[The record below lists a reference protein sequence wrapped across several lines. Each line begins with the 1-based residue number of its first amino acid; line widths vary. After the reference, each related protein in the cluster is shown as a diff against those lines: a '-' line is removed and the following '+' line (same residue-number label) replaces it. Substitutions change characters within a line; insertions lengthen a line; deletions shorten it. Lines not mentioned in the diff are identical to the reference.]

1 MSTLPIKLAL
11 ESLEAQIGAKDVNS
25 YRHASPSELC
35 ICVPLHSLTPKRINE
50 TWTNWQPQLQNMQ
63 SNPTD
68 VDTACNK
75 LASFLLELPRYTSR
89 WALSIVV
96 SR

>member
-1 MSTLPIKLAL
+1 MQMFASSQPHAKSGSTEGGQTDRK
-11 ESLEAQIGAKDVNS
+11 
-25 YRHASPSELC
+25 
-35 ICVPLHSLTPKRINE
+35 
-50 TWTNWQPQLQNMQ
+50 PQLEDMQ

-75 LASFLLELPRYTSR
+75 LASFLLELPRHASR